1 MNQSLNNLEINVY
14 QLVQKFE
21 TLVSENRRLNE
32 EIDRLKLEQE
42 QQKRQHD
49 AAIDELS
56 EALLVQVGKLK
67 EDLQS
72 KIDSLTV
79 EKENYR
85 NALAQSADQIRSLI
99 ARLPQNTTI
108 KGCPVS
114 IEQVN
119 LDIMNVNF
127 TINTPSEEK
136 ATLLQAVEMLNKKSD
151 AIKESGRIVG
161 TDKIVV
167 MAALNVVHDL
177 LKTTLNDDLA
187 IGEFERKITD
197 MNNACQKALA
207 RLEQN

>member
-1 MNQSLNNLEINVY
+1 MTARRPAEGKHMNQSLNNLEINVY

-72 KIDSLTV
+72 KIDNLTA

-99 ARLPQNTTI
+99 ARLPQET
-108 KGCPVS
+108 
-114 IEQVN
+114 Q
-119 LDIMNVNF
+119 
-127 TINTPSEEK
+127 
-136 ATLLQAVEMLNKKSD
+136 Q
-151 AIKESGRIVG
+151 
-161 TDKIVV
+161 
-167 MAALNVVHDL
+167 
-177 LKTTLNDDLA
+177 
-187 IGEFERKITD
+187 
-197 MNNACQKALA
+197 
-207 RLEQN
+207 

>member
-42 QQKRQHD
+42 QQKRLHD

-72 KIDSLTV
+72 KIDSLTA

-99 ARLPQNTTI
+99 ARLPQET
-108 KGCPVS
+108 
-114 IEQVN
+114 Q
-119 LDIMNVNF
+119 
-127 TINTPSEEK
+127 
-136 ATLLQAVEMLNKKSD
+136 Q
-151 AIKESGRIVG
+151 
-161 TDKIVV
+161 
-167 MAALNVVHDL
+167 
-177 LKTTLNDDLA
+177 
-187 IGEFERKITD
+187 
-197 MNNACQKALA
+197 
-207 RLEQN
+207 

>member
-72 KIDSLTV
+72 KIDNLTA
-79 EKENYR
+79 KR
-85 NALAQSADQIRSLI
+85 K
-99 ARLPQNTTI
+99 LPQRAGPKCRPNPQPHCPIAPRNTTI

-187 IGEFERKITD
+187 IGEFERRITD

>member
-72 KIDSLTV
+72 KIDNLTA
-79 EKENYR
+79 EK
-85 NALAQSADQIRSLI
+85 
-99 ARLPQNTTI
+99 
-108 KGCPVS
+108 
-114 IEQVN
+114 
-119 LDIMNVNF
+119 
-127 TINTPSEEK
+127 
-136 ATLLQAVEMLNKKSD
+136 
-151 AIKESGRIVG
+151 
-161 TDKIVV
+161 
-167 MAALNVVHDL
+167 
-177 LKTTLNDDLA
+177 KTTATRWPKAQTKSAASLPDCP
-187 IGEFERKITD
+187 KKH
-197 MNNACQKALA
+197 NNKRMPREYRTSQSRHHECQLHHQHT
-207 RLEQN
+207 E

>member
-21 TLVSENRRLNE
+21 TLVSENCRLNE

-99 ARLPQNTTI
+99 ARLPQEHNN
-108 KGCPVS
+108 KR
-114 IEQVN
+114 
-119 LDIMNVNF
+119 
-127 TINTPSEEK
+127 TPREYRTSQSRHHE
-136 ATLLQAVEMLNKKSD
+136 
-151 AIKESGRIVG
+151 
-161 TDKIVV
+161 
-167 MAALNVVHDL
+167 
-177 LKTTLNDDLA
+177 
-187 IGEFERKITD
+187 
-197 MNNACQKALA
+197 CQLHHQHA
-207 RLEQN
+207 E

>member
-108 KGCPVS
+108 KGHPVS

-136 ATLLQAVEMLNKKSD
+136 ATLLQAVEMLNKKKRRD
-151 AIKESGRIVG
+151 
-161 TDKIVV
+161 
-167 MAALNVVHDL
+167 
-177 LKTTLNDDLA
+177 
-187 IGEFERKITD
+187 
-197 MNNACQKALA
+197 
-207 RLEQN
+207 